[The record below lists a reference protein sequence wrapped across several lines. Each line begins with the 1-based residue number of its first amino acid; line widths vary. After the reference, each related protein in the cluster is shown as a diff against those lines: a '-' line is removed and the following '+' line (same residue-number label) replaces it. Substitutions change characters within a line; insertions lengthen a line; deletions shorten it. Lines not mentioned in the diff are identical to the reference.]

1 MASESC
7 QEAKEAEK
15 EAPLS
20 LVDQEPVNGHLE
32 PPAGTPQEPVAPSC
46 PQDTKPSSTR
56 VVFSVNLQSAPES
69 LDPGTLRLLWRQ
81 RELEIQAL
89 RWAIQNHHDARHCH
103 VLHEVAGLP
112 PERSAC
118 NQEKVLQNQVQ
129 KLTLQLKEQK
139 EQAQLE
145 KSQLEER
152 LLQTMTMMQ
161 QLEAE
166 LQAFQKSCLL
176 QLAHHSWVGRIL
188 RSSTGS
194 VEVVTAETLMD
205 FSDLSESEQGPSTG
219 EGFRLE
225 DVDWNSIAQRYPN
238 LFINIE
244 SNSDQ
249 KTRFTTVA
257 HRHPRPLPPPQ
268 APLSDEW
275 GSELRRHC
283 MEQRLKSVEWSSL
296 PLMGTSSSGGADSD
310 SSSDQ
315 LAERYRVRKVS
326 GHPPC
331 TPGPSSSDL
340 TEAPSDFSR
349 EMQTQPKGGV
359 ERVSP
364 VPPQGCDLCVPQQL
378 SLPNSPEHGCWPLQS
393 CPQGL
398 GWSWMIPAAA
408 YALWLQYLP
417 PPPVLGVIPP
427 LPSASRVQPSC
438 SGPAPRSCS
447 CPEGTL
453 RVLQVGPHRSRPQW
467 MLHVE
472 VLLPTGLLSLDLRKA
487 HQDQPGKTV
496 LTRESCV
503 GPEHPHS
510 GCRWSPTGS
519 CLKIV
524 AVNGRERFVRV
535 LNQSLEETADLGGL
549 TLQQRVR
556 DFPVCMYRFP
566 PGTLLAPRDHVT
578 VWGEGPCNTKRQLPS
593 TLGQEP
599 VHFHSRR
606 GCVTLL
612 LSPKGEVLSEHRDP
626 HCVSPVSRIFADNTD
641 LSIDRFPLSEAES
654 AADTC
659 EQRPGPQPSRAGRVL
674 EARAR
679 RRRPGTRGLLPRLS
693 TGKIFRSREVPA
705 LSEAAETLAP
715 ELLPAIPGER
725 AGPAPSLT
733 VPADAGLCLEDCQAR
748 TEHRVRVCRKSVD
761 RSCPMVALSVQST
774 AESKYGFRFLPC
786 PPVTTDLKA
795 RVEGWRAARGWAPG
809 TEGPRWERV
818 VEAGRAGRIID

>member
-103 VLHEVAGLP
+103 VLHEVGATEIAP
-112 PERSAC
+112 SPRSAC

-139 EQAQLE
+139 EQAQLQE

-249 KTRFTTVA
+249 K
-257 HRHPRPLPPPQ
+257 HPRPLPPPQ

-349 EMQTQPKGGV
+349 EMQTQPKA
-359 ERVSP
+359 
-364 VPPQGCDLCVPQQL
+364 
-378 SLPNSPEHGCWPLQS
+378 SLHS
-393 CPQGL
+393 
-398 GWSWMIPAAA
+398 
-408 YALWLQYLP
+408 P
-417 PPPVLGVIPP
+417 PPL
-427 LPSASRVQPSC
+427 A
-438 SGPAPRSCS
+438 A
-447 CPEGTL
+447 
-453 RVLQVGPHRSRPQW
+453 
-467 MLHVE
+467 LH
-472 VLLPTGLLSLDLRKA
+472 P
-487 HQDQPGKTV
+487 
-496 LTRESCV
+496 
-503 GPEHPHS
+503 
-510 GCRWSPTGS
+510 SPTGS

-679 RRRPGTRGLLPRLS
+679 RRRPGWVPRVPWTALPAGGLRISRPPRPPRTRGLLPRLS

-715 ELLPAIPGER
+715 ELLPAIPGEPPR
-725 AGPAPSLT
+725 PSQAPR
-733 VPADAGLCLEDCQAR
+733 PQ
-748 TEHRVRVCRKSVD
+748 VCRKSVD

-786 PPVTTDLKA
+786 PPTWHWCRRSRRPLVGFPQRTRL
-795 RVEGWRAARGWAPG
+795 APK
-809 TEGPRWERV
+809 EE
-818 VEAGRAGRIID
+818 

>member
-1 MASESC
+1 HRWWR
-7 QEAKEAEK
+7 QTGKERL
-15 EAPLS
+15 P
-20 LVDQEPVNGHLE
+20 PVNGHLE

-176 QLAHHSWVGRIL
+176 QLAQNSWVGRIL

-249 KTRFTTVA
+249 K
-257 HRHPRPLPPPQ
+257 HPRPLPPPQ

-326 GHPPC
+326 GHPTC

-349 EMQTQPKGGV
+349 EMQTHG
-359 ERVSP
+359 SP
-364 VPPQGCDLCVPQQL
+364 TRTQWRGAQA
-378 SLPNSPEHGCWPLQS
+378 SLHS
-393 CPQGL
+393 
-398 GWSWMIPAAA
+398 
-408 YALWLQYLP
+408 P
-417 PPPVLGVIPP
+417 PPL
-427 LPSASRVQPSC
+427 A
-438 SGPAPRSCS
+438 A
-447 CPEGTL
+447 
-453 RVLQVGPHRSRPQW
+453 
-467 MLHVE
+467 LH
-472 VLLPTGLLSLDLRKA
+472 P
-487 HQDQPGKTV
+487 
-496 LTRESCV
+496 
-503 GPEHPHS
+503 
-510 GCRWSPTGS
+510 SPTGS

-524 AVNGRERFVRV
+524 AVNGRERSVRV

-566 PGTLLAPRDHVT
+566 PGTLLAPRHHVT
-578 VWGEGPCNTKRQLPS
+578 VPPRARSVCFPVGGGVHREPHSTGVTAAPLPAAP
-593 TLGQEP
+593 Q
-599 VHFHSRR
+599 
-606 GCVTLL
+606 
-612 LSPKGEVLSEHRDP
+612 VLSEHRDP

-659 EQRPGPQPSRAGRVL
+659 EQRPGPQPSRAGRVR

-679 RRRPGTRGLLPRLS
+679 PGWVPRVPWSPLPPRPHPC
-693 TGKIFRSREVPA
+693 KNPA
-705 LSEAAETLAP
+705 GSAP
-715 ELLPAIPGER
+715 APGPLHYCPP
-725 AGPAPSLT
+725 GPAPPAAPAGTAGSGLRRCCRRRR
-733 VPADAGLCLEDCQAR
+733 VPGAAGGSARAWPGTLSPAQGTQTHLQGQEGANTIQVSQAAASQPQHLQVAQGSAQVSV
-748 TEHRVRVCRKSVD
+748 EGRVGWS
-761 RSCPMVALSVQST
+761 ALSW
-774 AESKYGFRFLPC
+774 AGGPC
-786 PPVTTDLKA
+786 LCP
-795 RVEGWRAARGWAPG
+795 
-809 TEGPRWERV
+809 
-818 VEAGRAGRIID
+818 

>member
-56 VVFSVNLQSAPES
+56 VVFSVNLSAPES

-249 KTRFTTVA
+249 K
-257 HRHPRPLPPPQ
+257 HPRPLPPPQ

-340 TEAPSDFSR
+340 TEAPSDF
-349 EMQTQPKGGV
+349 T
-359 ERVSP
+359 
-364 VPPQGCDLCVPQQL
+364 
-378 SLPNSPEHGCWPLQS
+378 SLHS
-393 CPQGL
+393 
-398 GWSWMIPAAA
+398 
-408 YALWLQYLP
+408 P
-417 PPPVLGVIPP
+417 PPL
-427 LPSASRVQPSC
+427 A
-438 SGPAPRSCS
+438 A
-447 CPEGTL
+447 
-453 RVLQVGPHRSRPQW
+453 
-467 MLHVE
+467 LH
-472 VLLPTGLLSLDLRKA
+472 P
-487 HQDQPGKTV
+487 
-496 LTRESCV
+496 
-503 GPEHPHS
+503 
-510 GCRWSPTGS
+510 SPTGS

-795 RVEGWRAARGWAPG
+795 GHKA
-809 TEGPRWERV
+809 
-818 VEAGRAGRIID
+818 